1 MEKENSFQYTYSA
14 AEQEELRRIREKY
27 MPRDER
33 EQKLERLYRLDAG
46 VTMKGTIAAIILG
59 IIGCL
64 VLGIGMCCCMV
75 WEGLLTSG
83 IIIGAVGII
92 GIALAYPAYKHVTRK
107 ERERVAPEILKL
119 TEELMK

>member
-59 IIGCL
+59 IIG
-64 VLGIGMCCCMV
+64 
-75 WEGLLTSG
+75 
-83 IIIGAVGII
+83 
-92 GIALAYPAYKHVTRK
+92 IALAYPAYMHVTRK